1 MAYPIKD
8 HNVYNM
14 VLLHPDVNNTSES
27 WTSKGSKKQML
38 DFYGEW
44 CPSANLSCHY
54 SCNYILIISLSY
66 QPFKSFSALSMRI
79 QSWNGK

>member
-8 HNVYNM
+8 HQVYNM

-44 CPSANLSCHY
+44 CPSESSRTESTCDH
-54 SCNYILIISLSY
+54 IT
-66 QPFKSFSALSMRI
+66 
-79 QSWNGK
+79 NGAPSSG